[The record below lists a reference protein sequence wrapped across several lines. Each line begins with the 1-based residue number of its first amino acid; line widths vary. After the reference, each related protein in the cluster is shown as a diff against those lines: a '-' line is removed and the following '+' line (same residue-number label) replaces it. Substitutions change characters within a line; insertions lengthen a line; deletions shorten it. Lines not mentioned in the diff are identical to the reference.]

1 MGRMGQILRKS
12 DGFVVEQVSVH
23 YLNIIVTEMTHFK
36 IFRRKE
42 MTLKGGGGGGYQ
54 LWTA

>member
-1 MGRMGQILRKS
+1 MGRMGKILRKS

-36 IFRRKE
+36 IFGQKRNDAE
-42 MTLKGGGGGGYQ
+42 GGGGYQ